1 MCTILLRLDPRS
13 DEPVLLAANRDEF
26 RARPADDPAEIAP
39 GVFGGR
45 DRQAGGT
52 WLAVRAGG
60 LAALTNISGAPPR
73 SDAPSRGE
81 LPLAA
86 LAGRLPASFAAY
98 NPFNLLIV
106 DADGARVFTHTAREE
121 PAGPIVLGPGMHVI
135 VNEPFAAGAGPRAR
149 HAAALLARATP
160 GFELLVS
167 HGPPPEHGL
176 CHHGDAYGTVS
187 STVVALDRA
196 LRVSRYLH
204 RPGLPCSTSTV
215 DLTSAARAV
224 TGAPSRRHREPSRRR
239 S

>member
-1 MCTILLRLDPRS
+1 VCTILLRLDPAS

-26 RARPADDPAEIAP
+26 RRRPADDPAEIAP

-52 WLAVRAGG
+52 WLAVRAGA

-73 SDAPSRGE
+73 PDAPSRGE

-86 LAGRLPASFAAY
+86 LAGRLPVSFGPF
-98 NPFNLLIV
+98 NPFNLLVV
-106 DADGARVFTHTAREE
+106 DAGGARVFTHTGQEVS
-121 PAGPIVLGPGMHVI
+121 PGPLVLGPGVHVI
-135 VNEPFAAGAGPRAR
+135 VNEPFAADAGPRAR

-160 GFELLVS
+160 GFDLLAS

-196 LRVSRYLH
+196 LRVSRYWH
-204 RPGLPCSTSTV
+204 RPGLPCETPTS
-215 DLTSAARAV
+215 DLTTSARAV
-224 TGAPSRRHREPSRRR
+224 THVR
-239 S
+239 

>member
-1 MCTILLRLDPRS
+1 VCTILLRLDPGS

-26 RARPADDPAEIAP
+26 RKRPTDDPAEIAP

-45 DRQAGGT
+45 DREAGGT

-60 LAALTNISGAPPR
+60 LAALTNIGGAPPR

-86 LAGRLPASFAAY
+86 LAGRLPVSFAPY
-98 NPFNLLIV
+98 NPFNLLVV
-106 DADGARVFTHTAREE
+106 DADGARVFTHVGGEDSAD
-121 PAGPIVLGPGMHVI
+121 PVVLGPGAHVI
-135 VNEPFAAGAGPRAR
+135 VNESFAARAGPRASQ
-149 HAAALLARATP
+149 AVALLARATP
-160 GFELLVS
+160 GFELLAS
-167 HGPPPEHGL
+167 HGLPPEHGL

-204 RPGLPCSTSTV
+204 RPGLPCSTSTL
-215 DLTSAARAV
+215 DLTAAARAV
-224 TGAPSRRHREPSRRR
+224 TDHAR
-239 S
+239 

>member
-1 MCTILLRLDPRS
+1 VCTILLRLDPGS
-13 DEPVLLAANRDEF
+13 DEPVVLAANRDEF
-26 RARPADDPAEIAP
+26 RKRPTDDPAEIAP
-39 GVFGGR
+39 RVFGGR

-86 LAGRLPASFAAY
+86 LAGRLPASFAPY
-98 NPFNLLIV
+98 NPFNLLVV
-106 DADGARVFTHTAREE
+106 DADGARVFTHVGEE
-121 PAGPIVLGPGMHVI
+121 DSAHPVVLGPGAHVI
-135 VNEPFAAGAGPRAR
+135 VNESFAARASPRAS
-149 HAAALLARATP
+149 HAVALLARATP
-160 GFELLVS
+160 EFELLAS

-187 STVVALDRA
+187 STVLALDRA

-204 RPGLPCSTSTV
+204 RPGLPCSTSTL
-215 DLTSAARAV
+215 DLTAAARAV
-224 TGAPSRRHREPSRRR
+224 TDRAR
-239 S
+239 